1 MKLVFLPHV
10 REGIAPASSAA
21 ARAQVPVTL
30 QLESAGRPAR
40 GITQV
45 LPLIGPGDI
54 VAIEPRQVLRVTPA
68 AGTRD
73 AEPEFFPAIE
83 FDAPDL
89 PWTYS
94 PVVTAGNRLLPWIA
108 LVVIEATSDVT
119 LVPGQQGQSPWIL
132 RMPADVARREL
143 PDLIDAWAWAHAQV
157 ACDNLAQV
165 TDTLTRH
172 PDRTLARL
180 MAARRLLPF
189 RPYIACVVPVFLSG
203 RIAGLGGNPVGH
215 PSLVTGQEPAWSAS
229 DAPTELPVYYS
240 WSFRTGEAGDFES
253 LAQRLHAAPMDAS
266 VPTTP
271 LHLSLPTGD
280 GSLVVD
286 WEPPLRPRGKKT
298 ITPRRPN
305 AALTQ
310 IRSALTPGSA
320 TRRILGP
327 AYFGAP
333 WTEGRPLTP
342 ITQWRPELN
351 LTPMFRAAAG
361 LGAEAVRGE
370 QEALVSAASG
380 QLDEFRAKQR
390 DGRRKQLAVTFEN
403 RLKQRLAVAPVEE
416 TKRVFAPL
424 VAASQTAA
432 SNVGMYT
439 AAGRRV
445 IRNIWPV
452 APQAAPA
459 TREQRTI
466 PLDDLPVVSRDDLLV
481 VPFEELQGVLVEAV
495 VYTPTVVRQPVTLP
509 PPPVAPVDT
518 STIPTGAF
526 APRFS
531 RPMSEPLAEQHP
543 ELMLPGAGSIAPD
556 GVLLVES
563 DPAFVEAFLL
573 GANQELNY
581 ELLWR
586 GLPADFRATAF
597 RRFWGHADG
606 SDDIPDIGT
615 WDSATAVGTHVKNSA
630 SLILLVRSE
639 LVRRYPTVLVAAVPA
654 TRNTDGSRSPVK
666 DPAKLLLPA
675 FRGQIGAD
683 VLYAGFS
690 QPSITDA
697 IGAAKSPGPAGWFF
711 LLSENP
717 GDPRFGLDPDGGTTP
732 PTRATLSW
740 RHLSPQP
747 SGPYAPVASFP
758 PVPDAAFVPG
768 TATAAAMASLVRQ
781 RPFRAY
787 LHASLLITSAT

>member
-30 QLESAGRPAR
+30 QLESAGRPSR
-40 GITQV
+40 GISQV

-54 VAIEPRQVLRVTPA
+54 VAIEPRQVLRITPA

-83 FDAPDL
+83 FDSPDL

-94 PVVTAGNRLLPWIA
+94 PVVTAGNRLLPGLA
-108 LVVIEATSDVT
+108 LVVIEATPDVT
-119 LVPGQQGQSPWIL
+119 LVPGQQGQSPWIV

-143 PDLIDAWAWAHAQV
+143 PNLADAWAWAHAQV
-157 ACDNLAQV
+157 ACDNVAQV
-165 TDTLTRH
+165 TETLTRH
-172 PDRTLARL
+172 PDRTLSRL

-189 RPYIACVVPVFLSG
+189 RPYVACVVPVFLSG
-203 RIAGLGGNPVGH
+203 RIAGSGGNPIGH
-215 PSLVTGQEPAWSAS
+215 PSLVTGLEFAWSAS
-229 DAPTELPVYYS
+229 DLPTELPVYYS

-253 LAQRLHAAPMDAS
+253 LAQRLHAAPIDAS
-266 VPTTP
+266 VPSTP

-298 ITPRRPN
+298 TTPRRPN

-327 AYFGAP
+327 AYFGGP

-370 QEALVSAASG
+370 QEALVSAASE
-380 QLDEFRAKQR
+380 QLDEFRARQR
-390 DGRRKQLAVTFEN
+390 EGRRKQLAVTFEN

-416 TKRVFAPL
+416 TRRVFAPL
-424 VAASQTAA
+424 AAASQTGA

-445 IRNIWPV
+445 VRNIWPA
-452 APQAAPA
+452 APQSALSS
-459 TREQRTI
+459 REQATPI
-466 PLDDLPVVSRDDLLV
+466 VDFA
-481 VPFEELQGVLVEAV
+481 VPFEELQAVLVDAV
-495 VYTPTVVRQPVTLP
+495 VYTPAVVRQPVTLP
-509 PPPVAPVDT
+509 PPPIAPVDT
-518 STIPTGAF
+518 TAIPTGAF
-526 APRFS
+526 APRFA
-531 RPMSEPLAEQHP
+531 RPMSEPLAERHP

-563 DPAFVEAFLL
+563 DPAFVEAFLA

-586 GLPADFRATAF
+586 GLPADVRATAF

-606 SDDIPDIGT
+606 SDDIPDIST
-615 WDSATAVGTHVKNSA
+615 WDAATAVGTHVKNSA
-630 SLILLVRSE
+630 SMILLVRSE

-654 TRNTDGSRSPVK
+654 AWNTDGTRSPVK

-675 FRGQIGAD
+675 FRGQVGAD

-690 QPSITDA
+690 QPSIVEA
-697 IGAAKSPGPAGWFF
+697 IGATTKTGPPGWFF

-717 GDPRFGLDPDGGTTP
+717 GDPRFGLDPDGGTAP

-747 SGPYAPVASFP
+747 SGPYAAVASFP
-758 PVPDAAFVPG
+758 AVPDASFVPG

-787 LHASLLITSAT
+787 LHASLLVRSTP